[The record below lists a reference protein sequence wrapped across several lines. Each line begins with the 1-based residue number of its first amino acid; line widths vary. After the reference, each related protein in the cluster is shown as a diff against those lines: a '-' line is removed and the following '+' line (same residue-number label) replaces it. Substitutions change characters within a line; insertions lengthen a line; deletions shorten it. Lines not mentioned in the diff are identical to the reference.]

1 MNNKENNNIDDN
13 VIRNICD
20 KKTLETIKMLE
31 IVNKE
36 KANLIKNKIITLF
49 SQNNQVIT
57 FDDYLKIINKDNI
70 EPKVKIE
77 RKNNNLF
84 NLTNI
89 DDIY

>member
-1 MNNKENNNIDDN
+1 MNNKEDSNINDN

-20 KKTLETIKMLE
+20 KKTLETIKTLE
-31 IVNKE
+31 IVNNE
-36 KANLIKNKIITLF
+36 KANLIKNKIIALF
-49 SQNNQVIT
+49 SQNNQIIT
-57 FDDYLKIINKDNI
+57 FNDYLKIINKDNV

-84 NLTNI
+84 DLTNI